1 MISSFIAQTCF
12 IHLCIK
18 PGWFS
23 HSVVTTLGNEK
34 NSPLLYLE
42 AKPKT
47 LPFTSPSYVTKSN
60 YLLNSHGK
68 ISYGCKLI
76 FIALACKRVCLQM
89 FLSSYSFM
97 VNEVNGNIQ
106 WTNLLLWG
114 ILCVALP
121 VHSGPGI
128 TADLPSTKDLCTVLP
143 FVSPSLLTLAQ
154 TFLFLQES
162 FSQKAS
168 CVNWQQQI

>member
-1 MISSFIAQTCF
+1 MISSFIAQTYF

-18 PGWFS
+18 PRWFS

-106 WTNLLLWG
+106 
-114 ILCVALP
+114 
-121 VHSGPGI
+121 
-128 TADLPSTKDLCTVLP
+128 
-143 FVSPSLLTLAQ
+143 
-154 TFLFLQES
+154 
-162 FSQKAS
+162 
-168 CVNWQQQI
+168 

>member
-47 LPFTSPSYVTKSN
+47 LPFTTPVMSP
-60 YLLNSHGK
+60 
-68 ISYGCKLI
+68 
-76 FIALACKRVCLQM
+76 
-89 FLSSYSFM
+89 
-97 VNEVNGNIQ
+97 
-106 WTNLLLWG
+106 
-114 ILCVALP
+114 
-121 VHSGPGI
+121 
-128 TADLPSTKDLCTVLP
+128 
-143 FVSPSLLTLAQ
+143 
-154 TFLFLQES
+154 
-162 FSQKAS
+162 KAS
-168 CVNWQQQI
+168 IYLIAMVKLAMVVN